1 MTKKIY
7 KLEELS
13 SIKLK
18 LSPWTIVFLYWDL
31 ASGKTTLTKNIIK
44 NHFWADKDV
53 TSPTYT
59 YYQKYDNIY
68 HFDLYRLN
76 NFDEFI
82 NIWWEEILDNPNNI
96 CLIEWPEILEKYYS
110 PNIKIFLNKLEDDY
124 KREIEIIYV

>member
-18 LSPWTIVFLYWDL
+18 LSPGTIVFLYGDL

-44 NHFWADKDV
+44 NHFGADKDV

-82 NIWWEEILDNPNNI
+82 NIGGEEILDNPNNI

>member
-7 KLEELS
+7 SLKNIGD
-13 SIKLK
+13 IKLNLK
-18 LSPWTIVFLYWDL
+18 PWTIVFLYWDL
-31 ASGKTTLTKNIIK
+31 ASGKTTLAKNII
-44 NHFWADKDV
+44 NSYFNTDKSV

-76 NFDEFI
+76 NFEEFI

-96 CLIEWPEILEKYYS
+96 CIIEWPEIIEKYYQAD
-110 PNIKIFLNKLEDDY
+110 IKIYLSKTSKDNE
-124 KREIEIIYV
+124 REIEIIWD